1 MGASAGRVAQ
11 RARIARATLATLLP
25 PVGPHAPAVALP
37 RLGRWNQAG
46 TFQGVLSDTLR

>member
-1 MGASAGRVAQ
+1 MGAFAGRVAQ

-25 PVGPHAPAVALP
+25 PAGPHALAVVLP
-37 RLGRWNQAG
+37 GLGRWNQAG